1 MIKLSTIEN
10 PVSWLSNLYYDSINN
25 LKFIEAELK
34 CKEEENKKLSKI
46 NDNLYNEVKELNK
59 EIQSQDKQMS
69 GILQDWSN
77 NKAELDEQTKEV
89 TRLKEKIKL
98 MEEMNTELIDEN
110 TRLKK
115 DKCIEELLS
124 IIEKYSKQQTYLYY
138 LPYPIYNPPYIGTC
152 TC

>member
-10 PVSWLSNLYYDSINN
+10 PVSWLSDLYYDSISN
-25 LKFIEAELK
+25 LKYIETELK
-34 CKEEENKKLSKI
+34 RKEENIKKLSEMNTTLDNKI
-46 NDNLYNEVKELNK
+46 KELNE
-59 EIQSQDKQMS
+59 EIQSQDKQLS

-77 NKAELDEQTKEV
+77 NKDELDEQTKEV

-138 LPYPIYNPPYIGTC
+138 LPYPIYNPPYVVTC
-152 TC
+152 F